1 MQFGKS
7 ILSFGAAALISFTS
21 FAADEPSKL
30 ETGADGLPVIQLPD
44 INPVDLN
51 LLPTDIVKVPEVRI
65 IDPEVVAAQPAAV
78 NVPKIDDFSTSLN
91 DLIEQY
97 KAQLKLIK
105 DQRNLSYDKNLE
117 QQPKLWERWRKIYE
131 SELKEL
137 KAAPRLAPW
146 QLRMVA
152 EAKLPKTSAE
162 EATLDQNLAFY
173 KSRGFNAV
181 LLTFNCTEDLR
192 QLLALQ
198 AKIHKLGFAT
208 WIAYSNIDDL
218 NLSVFEDPDKL
229 QRYFAALGENADG
242 MLLGWRRTSA
252 HLFLMDE
259 HYAQFTYEAAL
270 SANPDLKVLGES
282 YIGETAKVGPRQT
295 TLTVN
300 NPRWISG
307 TVLAGVGFSQVNA
320 QGALSGVFSPVKELP
335 RVAIVVGDQ
344 PYYLTTNKNALNF
357 EQNFECKLRIEKEF
371 RNAGCAGTIVCHGD
385 SGIYESGFSRE
396 ITDSLCRVN

>member
-1 MQFGKS
+1 MRFEKL
-7 ILSFGAAALISFTS
+7 ILGLGAVALISFAS
-21 FAADEPSKL
+21 SIADEPSKL
-30 ETGADGLPVIQLPD
+30 KIGADGLPVIQLPD
-44 INPVDLN
+44 ANPVDLN
-51 LLPTDIVKVPEVRI
+51 LLPADIVEVPEVEA
-65 IDPEVVAAQPAAV
+65 IDPEVVV
-78 NVPKIDDFSTSLN
+78 NVPKVDDFSTSLN
-91 DLIEQY
+91 GLIEQC
-97 KAQLKLIK
+97 KAQLKLVK
-105 DQRNLSYDKNLE
+105 DQRNLLYDKNLE
-117 QQPKLWERWRKIYE
+117 QPELWERWRKIYE

-137 KAAPRLAPW
+137 KAAPRLASW

-162 EATLDQNLAFY
+162 EAILDQNLTFY
-173 KSRGFNAV
+173 KNKGFNAV
-181 LLTFNCTEDLR
+181 LLTFDCSEDLL

-208 WIAYSNIDDL
+208 WIAYSNLDDL

-229 QRYFAALGENADG
+229 QRYFAVLGENADG

-259 HYAQFTYEAAL
+259 HYAQFIYEAAS
-270 SANPDLKVLGES
+270 SANPDLKILGES
-282 YIGETAKVGPRQT
+282 YVGETAKVGPHQMI
-295 TLTVN
+295 LTVN

-320 QGALSGVFSPVKELP
+320 QGALNGVFSPVKNLP

-371 RNAGCAGTIVCHGD
+371 RDAGCAGTIVCHGD

-396 ITDSLCRVN
+396 ITDSLCRIN